1 MSSPRDDLEKS
12 DERIAAHLER
22 VQELAEGIV
31 EEVEEALGSLQRGGW
46 SQSGWRPS
54 LYKPIGCNVSH
65 YYPEYR
71 ISVCGAA
78 APLLPGHTLTDRPLL
93 GPPVCSGCLSFWLDT
108 PAPER

>member
-31 EEVEEALGSLQRGGW
+31 EEIEEALGSLQRGGW

-78 APLLPGHTLTDRPLL
+78 APCCPATHSQTALCWGHPYALAAL
-93 GPPVCSGCLSFWLDT
+93 VSG
-108 PAPER
+108 